1 MTTNNRV
8 PRSLSRSPSP
18 RGCSVPLMTHI
29 TPAERAQLEKLAELE
44 ARSLAAMARLLI
56 TRGMKNY
63 RAEQQ

>member
-8 PRSLSRSPSP
+8 SKSPPRSPSP

-29 TPAERAQLEKLAELE
+29 TPAERSQLEKLADSE

-56 TRGMKNY
+56 TKGMKNY